1 MHPLISTRFAAGI
14 IATLAAGCAHAQDRP
29 ASAPAQPAE
38 SGPVGV
44 AVSASRPADSRP
56 ADAAAADP
64 KVDEVLS
71 RMERRKLPAVQT
83 NVSWKVEWVLDEED
97 EAVTKL
103 GTLWYAEGA
112 PTAKFLVKLH
122 KRIVGRAQSD
132 LDEQYLF
139 DGRWLVELQA
149 ASSPGVVTRRELQPE
164 GAAGNPFKFG
174 EGPFPVPFGQSK
186 ADILREFHVS
196 LAPPAKDDPPGTD
209 HLRMIA
215 RANTRIGQDYRS
227 VDLWIVRDDPNL
239 SGLPIQVKAAKLDGS
254 GQLNSI
260 ITVRFTDPNLRPNV
274 PATLFRIDTP
284 PGFQEIVERLG
295 EAPPET
301 P

>member
-1 MHPLISTRFAAGI
+1 MHPLCNTLIVAGI
-14 IATLAAGCAHAQDRP
+14 IATLSAGCAMAQDGP
-29 ASAPAQPAE
+29 ASAPARPDNGAA
-38 SGPVGV
+38 PRIV
-44 AVSASRPADSRP
+44 VSTSRPVDSRP
-56 ADAAAADP
+56 AENDPIDP
-64 KVDEVLS
+64 KADEILT
-71 RMERRKLPAVQT
+71 RMEQRKLAAVET
-83 NVSWKVEWVLDEED
+83 RVSWKVAWVLDEED

-103 GTLWYAEGA
+103 GTLWYAEGN

-122 KRIVGRAQSD
+122 KRIVGNAQGD

-186 ADILREFHVS
+186 ADILREFRVSHV
-196 LAPPAKDDPPGTD
+196 PPAKDDPPGTD
-209 HLRMIA
+209 HLRMLA
-215 RANTRIGQDYRS
+215 REGSRIGQDYRS
-227 VDLWIVRDDPNL
+227 VDLWVVRDDPNL

-260 ITVRFTDPNLRPNV
+260 ITVKFTDPNLRPNV

-295 EAPPET
+295 APPPET